1 MSKRLPLLSDLIIEK
16 GDKVFVRIDCNVPL
30 SDNGEIED
38 DFRLTSVLQTLKYI
52 KDAGGIAIIAGAIGR
67 PKGKFDEGLVTQ
79 AIAGYF
85 RKNLYSDTGCMYL
98 YENEDFGSQ
107 GDVQEEIGELE
118 PGEAFVLQNLRFREE
133 EESNDNNFAKQLA
146 SLADYYVND
155 AFGQSHRN
163 QASICAITKYLPSY
177 AGFCLARE
185 VEALENVLE
194 NGKDPVVA
202 IIGGAKVSD
211 KMKVIEKLLDR
222 CDKVIIGGGMGY
234 TFMKSQGAEIG
245 NSLCEDEYLDVA
257 KEWFATGKI
266 VIPSD
271 WVVAD
276 DINSTDTQI
285 VDTILPSQ
293 SGFDIGPKSIKTFGE
308 IINSAN
314 TILWNG
320 PMGVFEKEQFAT
332 GTIEIANIVA
342 NASAYT
348 VVGGGDSVSAIRQYN
363 LENKID
369 HVSTGGGATLEYIE
383 QGTLVGVDALLD

>member
-1 MSKRLPLLSDLIIEK
+1 MSKQLPLISDLNIEK

-30 SDNGEIED
+30 SETGEIED
-38 DFRLTSVLQTLKYI
+38 DFRLTSVMPTLQYI

-67 PKGKFDEGLVTQ
+67 PKGKFDKSLTTEP
-79 AIAGYF
+79 IADYF
-85 RKNLYSDTGCMYL
+85 QMNLYTACVYIADNPTSLETVSII
-98 YENEDFGSQ
+98 NECN
-107 GDVQEEIGELE
+107 
-118 PGEAFVLQNLRFREE
+118 PGEAVVLENLRFYSG
-133 EESNDNNFAKQLA
+133 EESNDEGFAEQLA
-146 SLADYYVND
+146 HLADYYVND

-163 QASICAITKYLPSY
+163 QASICAITKFLPSY
-177 AGFCLARE
+177 AGFCLAKE
-185 VEALENVLE
+185 VDALENVLI

-211 KMKVIEKLLDR
+211 KMKVIEKLMQR

-257 KEWFATGKI
+257 KEWYSTGKI
-266 VIPSD
+266 AIPID

-276 DINSTDTQI
+276 DINSTDTD
-285 VDTILPSQ
+285 VVSEILPTQ
-293 SGFDIGPKSIKTFGE
+293 SGFDIGPKSVKEFSDT
-308 IINSAN
+308 INCAK

-320 PMGVFEKEQFAT
+320 PMGVFEKEQFAN
-332 GTIEIANIVA
+332 GTSEIANVVA

-348 VVGGGDSVSAIRQYN
+348 VVGGGDSVSAIRQYK
-363 LENKID
+363 LESKID

-383 QGTLVGVDALLD
+383 QGTLVGVEALLESNK

>member
-1 MSKRLPLLSDLIIEK
+1 MSINLPLLSDLKIEP

-30 SDNGEIED
+30 NEAGEIED
-38 DFRLTSVLQTLKYI
+38 DFRLTSVLETLKYI
-52 KDAGGIAIIAGAIGR
+52 KDADGVAIIAGAIGR
-67 PKGKFDEGLVTQ
+67 PKGKYDEKLITKPIAEWFQKHLYDTCAYMPFDH
-79 AIAGYF
+79 
-85 RKNLYSDTGCMYL
+85 
-98 YENEDFGSQ
+98 ENANIEHLTDGFANGNA
-107 GDVQEEIGELE
+107 VVLE
-118 PGEAFVLQNLRFREE
+118 NLRFYEG
-133 EESNDNNFAKQLA
+133 EESNDEEMAKKLA
-146 SLADYYVND
+146 SMAKYYVND

-257 KEWFATGKI
+257 KEWLATGKI
-266 VIPSD
+266 VIPND
-271 WVVAD
+271 WVIAD

-285 VDTILPSQ
+285 VTAILPTQ
-293 SGFDIGPKSIKTFGE
+293 SGFDIGPESIKTFGE

-314 TILWNG
+314 TVLWNG
-320 PMGVFEKEQFAT
+320 PMGVFEKEQFAA
-332 GTIEIANIVA
+332 GTREIANIVA

-383 QGTLVGVDALLD
+383 QGTLVGVDALFD